1 VFVSVMF
8 EVHQYLDMYRV
19 ATELAKTAKS
29 EDKRRI
35 ALKEAARCKR
45 ELGLL
50 GFVLPKEPKR
60 IIPNCIDPDD
70 PNQLPF

>member
-1 VFVSVMF
+1 MS
-8 EVHQYLDMYRV
+8 EIYQYLDMHRV
-19 ATELAKTAKS
+19 AAELAKTTKS
-29 EDKRRI
+29 EGERRI

-50 GFVLPKEPKR
+50 GFKFPKESQR
-60 IIPNCIDPDD
+60 SIPTSIDPND